1 MKLRYFLVPVAAIGL
16 AWVSA
21 SYYFVRQ
28 VRTYPPVT
36 HDDPFTD
43 PAQIAEYGL
52 DGKRTPSDFG
62 YPDYQVVSYKTTPD
76 DLNLSAWW
84 MSAENADADAA
95 VLFLHGRNANRLK
108 PMKYLPLLRVAGLA
122 ETHHVL
128 LPDLRNSGESDSGD
142 TSMGWEFAEDV
153 VSSVEYLASRGVRSV
168 TIYAFSMGALA
179 TAVMYERPELNE
191 RLKATGI
198 VVERVVFDSPL
209 ADVEATLR
217 GVAARDGIPRPLISS
232 AMLGFDLSIG
242 RNLNRLTI
250 GQFVADPPA
259 ALLMVQGTDDEA
271 TSYPI
276 FQHIAGRADPSVQI
290 EIFEGARHVK
300 MLTDPVHRERYVQVV
315 TDFLRGSAVKDLTAT
330 RAAELRTEPDA

>member
-1 MKLRYFLVPVAAIGL
+1 MKLRYLLIPVAAIGM
-16 AWVSA
+16 AWVGA
-21 SYYFVRQ
+21 TYYFVRQ

-43 PAQIAEYGL
+43 PAQIVEYGL
-52 DGKRTPSDFG
+52 EGKRTPGDFG
-62 YPDYQVVSYKTTPD
+62 YSNYQVVSYPTMPD

-84 MSAENADADAA
+84 MPAENDDADAA
-95 VLFLHGRNANRLK
+95 VLFVHGRQANRLK
-108 PMKYLPLLRVAGLA
+108 PMKYLPLVRAAGLA
-122 ETHHVL
+122 ASHHVL
-128 LPDLRNSGESDSGD
+128 LPDLRNSGDSEPGA

-198 VVERVVFDSPL
+198 VVERIVFDSPL

-217 GVAARDGIPRPLISS
+217 GVATRDGIPRPLISS

-242 RNLNRLTI
+242 RNLDRLTI
-250 GQFVADPPA
+250 GQFISAPPA
-259 ALLMVQGTDDEA
+259 PLLILQGTDDEI
-271 TSYPI
+271 TFFPI
-276 FQHIAGRADPSVQI
+276 FEHITERAAPSVQI
-290 EIFEGARHVK
+290 ETFEGARHVK
-300 MLTDPVHRERYVQVV
+300 MLTDPAHRERYSQIV
-315 TDFLRGSAVKDLTAT
+315 TDFLHNSARADTAT
-330 RAAELRTEPDA
+330 QASNLRTEPDA